1 MRHCSVATDGGA
13 PPAGTPSPSLRGGI
27 LVSTAGVFGSAFLWL
42 LSFKAVALWMGP
54 EGVGLFSQL
63 RQMAQ
68 AATVGATF
76 GGTNSVVQGLSERGE
91 EAARR
96 RFRATAARLVGSAG
110 LIVVLAILVAASPL
124 TQFFLSS
131 DASELVAT
139 VRWLALAVLL
149 NVAGT
154 YALAVLN
161 GYRTYPYLAL
171 AQIAGPAALVMLLA
185 GAWWWRWPPN
195 PMLLAASFV
204 LCFGVTCLAGLFG
217 MSRLPRLAAPLTAA
231 RLEKSES
238 RVFLRFALSNLAAA
252 LSTTLAL
259 LLIRS
264 WVIEA
269 RGLAFAGLFDAGWT
283 LTFNYTTLFL
293 TACSAIYLPLLTRAT
308 DAPSQ
313 KACMLKTAYLV
324 MAGGVLVCYGMV
336 LLKAPLINLLYSPEF
351 QPSGQ
356 VLAVLVIAV
365 LFRSIS
371 WVYGT
376 MILATRNSRVL
387 LLSDLALNLGLLA
400 TVKFALVNFSSLAA
414 LAWAFVLPNFLY
426 LVFVVEYAGYKN
438 PLMRRRHIWPFLLVA
453 TLPLLILAL
462 TGAGAARDWTIEQ
475 WLCMVAG
482 PAVAAA
488 SLVAYK
494 RVAL

>member
-1 MRHCSVATDGGA
+1 M
-13 PPAGTPSPSLRGGI
+13 
-27 LVSTAGVFGSAFLWL
+27 VSTAGVFGSAFLWL
-42 LSFKAVALWMGP
+42 LGFKAVALWMGP

-96 RFRATAARLVGSAG
+96 QFRATASRLIGAAG
-110 LIVVLAILVAASPL
+110 LGVVLAILVGATPL
-124 TQFFLSS
+124 TRYFLSS
-131 DASELVAT
+131 DAPELVAT

-161 GYRTYPYLAL
+161 GYRSYPHLAL
-171 AQIAGPAALVMLLA
+171 AQIAGPASLVVLLGMA
-185 GAWWWRWPPN
+185 WRWTPDPL
-195 PMLLAASFV
+195 LLAASFV
-204 LCFGVTCLAGLFG
+204 ACFGITCLAGLWG
-217 MSRLPRLAAPLTAA
+217 MSRLQRPARPEGTAQLPA
-231 RLEKSES
+231 GERHI
-238 RVFLRFALSNLAAA
+238 FLRFAVSNLVAA

-269 RGLAFAGLFDAGWT
+269 QGLAFAGLFDAGWT

-308 DAPSQ
+308 THESQ
-313 KACMLKTAYLV
+313 RACMLKTAYLV
-324 MAGGVLVCYGMV
+324 LAGSVLVCYSMV
-336 LLKAPLINLLYSPEF
+336 LLKTPLIHLLYSPEF
-351 QPSGQ
+351 QSSGQ
-356 VLAVLVIAV
+356 VLVVLVIAV
-365 LFRSIS
+365 ILRSIS

-387 LLSDLALNLGLLA
+387 LLSDLALNLALLA
-400 TVKFALVNFSSLAA
+400 GVKFALLNYASLSA
-414 LAWAFVLPNFLY
+414 LAWAFVLPNLLY
-426 LVFVVEYAGYKN
+426 LVFVIEYAARKN
-438 PLMRRRHIWPFLLVA
+438 PLMLRRQIWPLLLA
-453 TLPLLILAL
+453 AALPLVVLAL
-462 TGAGAARDWTIEQ
+462 AAPASVRDWTGWHWI
-475 WLCMVAG
+475 CFAAG
-482 PAVAAA
+482 PVVVAA
-488 SLVAYK
+488 SLLSYK
-494 RVAL
+494 KVVL

>member
-1 MRHCSVATDGGA
+1 MS
-13 PPAGTPSPSLRGGI
+13 TPSQSLRGGI
-27 LVSTAGVFGSAFLWL
+27 LISTAGVFGSAFLWL

-76 GGTNSVVQGLSERGE
+76 GGTNSVVQGLSERSE

-96 RFRATAARLVGSAG
+96 QFRATAARLVGVSG
-110 LIVVLAILVAASPL
+110 VMVVLAILAAAPAL

-131 DASELVAT
+131 STPALVAT

-161 GYRTYPYLAL
+161 GYRSYPYLAL

-185 GAWWWRWPPN
+185 LAWWWRLPPD
-195 PMLLAASFV
+195 PFVLSMSFV
-204 LCFGVTCLAGLFG
+204 VCFGITCLAGLFG
-217 MSRLPRLAAPLTAA
+217 ISRLPRLAAALPPLAKA
-231 RLEKSES
+231 ES

-308 DAPSQ
+308 DAQSQ

-336 LLKAPLINLLYSPEF
+336 LLKAPLIKLLYSAEF

-356 VLAVLVIAV
+356 VLAVLVVAV
-365 LFRSIS
+365 LCRSIS

-387 LLSDLALNLGLLA
+387 LLSDLALNLSLLA
-400 TVKFALVNFSSLAA
+400 TVKFALVGFSSLAA

-438 PLMRRRHIWPFLLVA
+438 PLMRRRQIWPFLLAA
-453 TLPLLILAL
+453 TLPLVALAL
-462 TGAGAARDWTIEQ
+462 TGAGAAQDWTIAQ
-475 WLCMVAG
+475 WCCLLVG

-494 RVAL
+494 RVVL